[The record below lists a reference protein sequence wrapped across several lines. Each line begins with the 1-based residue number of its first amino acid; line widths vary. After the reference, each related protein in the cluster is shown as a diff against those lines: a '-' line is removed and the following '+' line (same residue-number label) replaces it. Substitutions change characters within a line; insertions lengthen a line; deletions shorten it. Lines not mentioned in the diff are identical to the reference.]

1 MSYVDAFHNRDTDT
15 IHVVERVD
23 GKREFKE
30 YPAKYTF
37 YYKDP
42 RGKFTS
48 IFGEKLERV
57 VCNTSKKFNTEKKIH
72 GHKGLYESDVNVI
85 FKTFAENYEPTE
97 TPDLHIAFFDIETDF
112 NKDMGFAPPEDP
124 FNPVTAIAVHL
135 NWLKTTVCLSIK
147 PKGMGQAEAQAII
160 DKFPDTV
167 LCKDEAELL
176 SMFLD
181 LIEDADIL
189 SGWNS
194 EGFDIPY
201 MVNRIAR
208 VIRQRAHT

>member
-1 MSYVDAFHNRDTDT
+1 MLFLKHLQKTMSQ
-15 IHVVERVD
+15 
-23 GKREFKE
+23 
-30 YPAKYTF
+30 
-37 YYKDP
+37 
-42 RGKFTS
+42 
-48 IFGEKLERV
+48 L
-57 VCNTSKKFNTEKKIH
+57 
-72 GHKGLYESDVNVI
+72 
-85 FKTFAENYEPTE
+85 KTPE
-97 TPDLHIAFFDIETDF
+97 LHIAFFDIETDF

-201 MVNRIAR
+201 MVNRVAR
-208 VIRQRAHT
+208 VLSKSHTQVLFVEQVSQRT